1 MNPDTLM
8 RIYLTAAFIGVVLL
22 VSALLIELF
31 FLATGDGKEHRI
43 TGFMCFAGFA
53 LTLAALITNF
63 IFVITR

>member
-1 MNPDTLM
+1 MTPDTLV

-31 FLATGDGKEHRI
+31 SLATGERKEHRI
-43 TGFMCFAGFA
+43 TWFMCFAGVA
-53 LTLAALITNF
+53 LILAALITNF